1 MQGRAARLGLLVA
14 AAGLVTAVL
23 VLAFRRFDTPR
34 PTLIT
39 TGSPVRAAVGATM
52 CTLGMLG
59 VSIVG
64 FGGLLA
70 GHTATLL
77 VVPVTAPLALALVA
91 LGASLLR
98 AAPLS
103 AGRR

>member
-1 MQGRAARLGLLVA
+1 
-14 AAGLVTAVL
+14 
-23 VLAFRRFDTPR
+23 
-34 PTLIT
+34 
-39 TGSPVRAAVGATM
+39 M
-52 CTLGMLG
+52 CTLGVLG

-64 FGGLLA
+64 FGGLLE
-70 GHTATLL
+70 GRTATLL